1 MQPADTSHFLT
12 HPEVQLFLGEEKV
25 LWYELS
31 EPDFQHLLHMDDENL
46 HLVLTHGVCVCP
58 LKGSNFDEREY
69 AEPMAMSTAY
79 SRQYYST
86 GKVLARNL
94 WDCCHCVHGVGT
106 LPCLLGLPR
115 HAPQQCEAPAACLA
129 FKKSQ
134 HNKFPFF
141 QAESS

>member
-1 MQPADTSHFLT
+1 M
-12 HPEVQLFLGEEKV
+12 EEKV

-79 SRQYYST
+79 SR
-86 GKVLARNL
+86 
-94 WDCCHCVHGVGT
+94 
-106 LPCLLGLPR
+106 
-115 HAPQQCEAPAACLA
+115 
-129 FKKSQ
+129 
-134 HNKFPFF
+134 
-141 QAESS
+141 